1 MDWNRIGFAHRWWLN
16 STSSAADG
24 GPLPAS
30 VLDTLLPFMRSVFPA
45 SSFGCL
51 GLVAFATAVVSPGRA
66 ANAPLPADHA
76 ARMGRGLEAF
86 EREIGALLKE
96 HCLNCH
102 GGEKT
107 KADFDLASRE
117 LLLKGGADGP
127 SVVPFHPEQSRL
139 IKMLRHQEEP
149 YMPENKP
156 QLPEEAVRKI
166 EAWISEGAPYSRP
179 LVEGKAPARDRSLV
193 TEEDRKWWAFQPLAK
208 TAPPAIAGWEHPVD
222 RFLAAKAATKGLSLA
237 DKADRLTLIRRATL
251 DLTGI
256 PPTRAE
262 VERFVRDPAPDA
274 WPKLVDD
281 LLARPAYGE
290 RWARHWM
297 DVARYGESS
306 GFEQD
311 YDRTGSYHYRDF
323 LIHALN
329 SDLPFSQFVQWQI
342 AGDEFAPGNPRALA
356 ATAFL
361 SLGVFPT
368 QITVNEL
375 ERVRYE
381 DMDDML
387 STTGAAFLGLT
398 VGCARC
404 HDHKYDPIPTRD
416 YYRMLSN
423 FTGTVRSEIELDVDP
438 GKTRALKVAWKTG
451 HEKLVTEQ
459 RQWEQANR
467 PKFEEF
473 LTRELPNFAEP
484 VGWTIWVPKE
494 TKTSAGTKLELQPD
508 GSLLA
513 AKGAVPEHEQYAFTS
528 EAPRLTVTALR
539 LEALVDQALP
549 QTGPGRAGNG
559 NFQLSRV
566 RVEIEEAGSGRREVV
581 LSKALADFE
590 QNAQALGVAAALTG
604 RKGEGWAVGGKEKQP
619 HTAVFTFAQ
628 PLTPPAGSRLHVTLD
643 FQGNAKH
650 SIGRPRLSWGSGT
663 EPGLAT
669 QTFADGVLEVLRARR
684 VPENETDRTKLE
696 RWWLEQQA
704 PWRALEARRVASQ
717 KAEPTGLSK
726 VLVASESFPPVK
738 YHTAGGSVETYKE
751 TFVLKRGNVA
761 LKEEPA
767 TPGFLQ
773 ALARAPEQRWE
784 WTPPAGATYFGKR
797 RALANWILDEAGGAG
812 ALTARVFVNRL
823 WLHHFG
829 QGIVPTPNDFGKTGQ
844 LPSQPELLDWLAGEL
859 LAQKGGIKAMHRLLM
874 TSHAY
879 QQAALKDAAKEK
891 ADPANALFIRR
902 IPVRLEGEAIRDS
915 LLAVGGLLDPQ
926 LYGPAVADD
935 RSPRRSIYLR
945 VKRSKLVGSM
955 VSFDQPEPL
964 ASQGIRPTTTVA
976 PQALL
981 LMNSVLARSAAEA
994 LAARVARGVGVGAPL
1009 ESLLREAYTTAL
1021 GREPAPEEARLAAG
1035 FLHEQAARTGDNA
1048 KTAAGAAPVGFA
1060 QFCQVLLQTNEFVYL
1075 P

>member
-1 MDWNRIGFAHRWWLN
+1 
-16 STSSAADG
+16 
-24 GPLPAS
+24 
-30 VLDTLLPFMRSVFPA
+30 MRSVFP
-45 SSFGCL
+45 SSVSCFL
-51 GLVAFATAVVSPGRA
+51 GFVAFSTVLVASALA

-76 ARMGRGLEAF
+76 TRMARGLEAF
-86 EREIGALLKE
+86 DREVGALLKE
-96 HCLNCH
+96 HCLKCH

-156 QLPEEAVRKI
+156 RLPEEVIRKI
-166 EAWISEGAPYSRP
+166 EAWISEGAPYGKP

-193 TEEDRKWWAFQPLAK
+193 TEDDRKWWAFQPLAK
-208 TAPPAIAGWEHPVD
+208 PAVPAVAAWEHPVD
-222 RFLAAKAATKGLSLA
+222 RFLAAKAAPQGLSLA
-237 DKADRLTLIRRATL
+237 EKANRRSLIRRATL
-251 DLTGI
+251 DLTGL
-256 PPTRAE
+256 PPTPAE
-262 VERFVRDPAPDA
+262 VERFVQDPAPDA
-274 WPKLVDD
+274 WPKLVDS

-323 LIHALN
+323 LIHAFN

-342 AGDEFAPGNPRALA
+342 AGDEFAPGNPKALA

-368 QITVNEL
+368 QITINEL

-438 GKTRALKVAWKTG
+438 DKTRELKAAWKAG
-451 HEKLVTEQ
+451 HEKLVAEQ

-467 PKFEEF
+467 PRFETF
-473 LTRELPNFAEP
+473 LSKELPSFGEP
-484 VGWTIWVPKE
+484 VGWTLWVPKE
-494 TKTSAGTKLELQPD
+494 TKTSAGTKLQPQPD
-508 GSLLA
+508 GSFVA
-513 AKGAVPEHEQYAFTS
+513 AKGPVPDQEEYAFS
-528 EAPRLTVTALR
+528 AEAPRLPITALR
-539 LEALVDQALP
+539 LEALVDPSLP
-549 QTGPGRAGNG
+549 QTGPGRSGNG

-566 RVEIEEAGSGRREVV
+566 RVEIEETGGARREIV
-581 LSKALADFE
+581 LYKALADFE
-590 QNAQALGVAAALTG
+590 QNSEALGVAAALTG
-604 RKGEGWAVGGKEKQP
+604 KKGEGWAIGGKEKQP
-619 HTAVFTFAQ
+619 HTAVFAFAE
-628 PLTPPAGSRLHVTLD
+628 PLTPPTGSRLRVTLG

-650 SIGRPRLSWGSGT
+650 SIGRPRLAWGVGA

-669 QTFADGVLEVLRARR
+669 PTFADGVLEILRARS
-684 VPENETDRTKLE
+684 VPENEADRQKLE
-696 RWWLEQQA
+696 RWWLEQQK
-704 PWRALEARRVASQ
+704 PWTALEARRVASQ

-761 LKEEPA
+761 LKEDPA

-773 ALARAPEQRWE
+773 VLARGPEQRWE
-784 WTPPAGATYFGKR
+784 WTPPPGATYLGKR
-797 RALANWILDEAGGAG
+797 RALANWILDEASGAG
-812 ALTARVFVNRL
+812 ALAARVFVNRL

-829 QGIVPTPNDFGKTGQ
+829 QGIVATPNDFGKTGA

-859 LAQKGGIKAMHRLLM
+859 LAQKGSIKAMHRLLM

-891 ADPANALFIRR
+891 ADPANALFTRR

-915 LLAVGGLLDPQ
+915 LLAVGGLLDLQ
-926 LYGPAVADD
+926 LFGPAVVDD
-935 RSPRRSIYLR
+935 KSPRRSVYLR

-964 ASQGIRPTTTVA
+964 ASQGLRPTTTVA
-976 PQALL
+976 PQALI
-981 LMNSVLARSAAEA
+981 LMNSPLARNAAEA
-994 LAARVARGVGVGAPL
+994 FAARIARDAGADAPL
-1009 ESLLREAYTTAL
+1009 EILLRTAYTTAL
-1021 GREPAPEEARLAAG
+1021 GREPDAEEARIAIAFLKGQTARAA
-1035 FLHEQAARTGDNA
+1035 DNA
-1048 KTAAGAAPVGFA
+1048 KAVASTVPVGFP

>member
-1 MDWNRIGFAHRWWLN
+1 MALH
-16 STSSAADG
+16 
-24 GPLPAS
+24 PAS
-30 VLDTLLPFMRSVFPA
+30 GSTHRRPLGRRTASRTHFGHAPPSFFSYMRSVFAAPA
-45 SSFGCL
+45 FGCL
-51 GLVAFATAVVSPGRA
+51 GLIAFATAMIPPGRA

-76 ARMGRGLEAF
+76 ARMTRGLEAF
-86 EREIGALLKE
+86 EREIGAILKE
-96 HCLNCH
+96 HCLKCH
-102 GGEKT
+102 GGDKT

-117 LLLKGGADGP
+117 LLLKGGAEGP

-156 QLPEEAVRKI
+156 QLPEEVVRKI
-166 EAWISEGAPYSRP
+166 EAWIAEGAPYGKP

-193 TEEDRKWWAFQPLAK
+193 TEDDRKWWAFQPLANA
-208 TAPPAIAGWEHPVD
+208 APPASAKWEHPVD
-222 RFLAAKAATKGLSLA
+222 RFLAAKAAAKGLSLA
-237 DKADRLTLIRRATL
+237 EKADRRTLIRRATL
-251 DLTGI
+251 DLTGL
-256 PPTRAE
+256 PPTPAE
-262 VERFVRDPAPDA
+262 VERFVQDPAPDA
-274 WPKLVDD
+274 WPNLIDN

-323 LIHALN
+323 LIHAFN
-329 SDLPFSQFVQWQI
+329 SDLPFPQFVQWQI
-342 AGDEFAPGNPRALA
+342 AGDEFAPGNPKALA

-368 QITVNEL
+368 QITINEL

-438 GKTRALKVAWKTG
+438 DKTRALKAAWKAD
-451 HEKLVTEQ
+451 HEKLVAEQ
-459 RQWEQANR
+459 RHWEQAHR
-467 PKFEEF
+467 PRFENF
-473 LTRELPNFAEP
+473 LSNELPDFAEP
-484 VGWTIWVPKE
+484 VGWTVWVPKE
-494 TKTSAGTKLELQPD
+494 TKTSAGTKLEPQPD

-513 AKGAVPEHEQYAFTS
+513 VKGGVPDHEQYAFTS
-528 EAPRLTVTALR
+528 EAPRSPVTALK
-539 LEALVDQALP
+539 LEALVDPALP
-549 QTGPGRAGNG
+549 QTGPGRSGSG

-566 RVEIEEAGSGRREVV
+566 RVEVGEPGGGWREVL
-581 LSKALADFE
+581 LSKAQADFE

-604 RKGEGWAVGGKEKQP
+604 KKGEGWAVGGKEKQP
-619 HTAVFTFAQ
+619 HTAVFTFAE
-628 PLTPPAGSRLHVTLD
+628 PLTAPAGSQLRVTLD

-650 SIGRPRLSWGSGT
+650 SIGRPRLSWGSGAAA
-663 EPGLAT
+663 GLASP
-669 QTFADGVLEVLRARR
+669 TFPDGVLEILRARR
-684 VPENETDRTKLE
+684 APENETDRAKLE

-704 PWRALEARRVASQ
+704 PWRALEARRVASL
-717 KAEPTGLSK
+717 KAEPTGMSK

-773 ALARAPEQRWE
+773 VLARAPERRWE

-797 RALANWILDEAGGAG
+797 RALATWILDKDGGAG
-812 ALTARVFVNRL
+812 ALAARVFVNRL

-829 QGIVPTPNDFGKTGQ
+829 QGIVPTPNDFGKTGM

-859 LAQKGGIKAMHRLLM
+859 FAQKGGIKAMHRLLM

-879 QQAALKDAAKEK
+879 QQAALKDATKEK
-891 ADPANALFIRR
+891 ADPTNALFVRR
-902 IPVRLEGEAIRDS
+902 VPVRLEGEVIRDS

-926 LYGPAVADD
+926 LYGPAVTDD
-935 RSPRRSIYLR
+935 KSPRRSIYLR
-945 VKRSKLVGSM
+945 VKRSKLVSSM

-964 ASQGIRPTTTVA
+964 ASQGLRPTTTVA

-981 LMNSVLARSAAEA
+981 LMNSALARNAAEA
-994 LAARVARGVGVGAPL
+994 LATRVTREAGAGAPL
-1009 ESLLREAYTTAL
+1009 ERLVRGAYATAL
-1021 GREPAPEEARLAAG
+1021 GREPDADETRLATG
-1035 FLHEQAARTGDNA
+1035 FLHARAARSGDNA
-1048 KTAAGAAPVGFA
+1048 KPPAGATPGTFA